1 MTYNL
6 FKGTVSLSL
15 LFAVQK
21 WDGTEKPKDCQIDL
35 FIADEAI
42 ITFGK
47 CLSAVVRDAL
57 RFRGGGVVSHVAG
70 VGYFSSQKH
79 SDPLAIESRELRGI
93 SQRMGEIMFVFFSHR
108 FPPDVQS
115 WSKGGTRAAACD

>member
-1 MTYNL
+1 M
-6 FKGTVSLSL
+6 KPSSL
-15 LFAVQK
+15 LVNAS
-21 WDGTEKPKDCQIDL
+21 PL
-35 FIADEAI
+35 
-42 ITFGK
+42 
-47 CLSAVVRDAL
+47 LSVMHCV
-57 RFRGGGVVSHVAG
+57 FGGVVSHVAG

-79 SDPLAIESRELRGI
+79 PDPLAIESRELRGI

>member
-1 MTYNL
+1 M
-6 FKGTVSLSL
+6 KPSSL
-15 LFAVQK
+15 LVNAS
-21 WDGTEKPKDCQIDL
+21 PL
-35 FIADEAI
+35 
-42 ITFGK
+42 
-47 CLSAVVRDAL
+47 LSVMHCV
-57 RFRGGGVVSHVAG
+57 FGGGGVSHVAG

-79 SDPLAIESRELRGI
+79 PDPLAIESRELRGI